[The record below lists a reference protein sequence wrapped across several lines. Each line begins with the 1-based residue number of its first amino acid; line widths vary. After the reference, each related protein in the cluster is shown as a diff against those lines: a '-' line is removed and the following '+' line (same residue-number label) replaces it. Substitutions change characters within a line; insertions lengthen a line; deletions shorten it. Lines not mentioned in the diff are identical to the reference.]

1 MASRPWLISPR
12 SETSLSYAQLCRELV
27 APEVLLR
34 PWCRPAD
41 LADAGREIVRALVF
55 STEVTLFDAD
65 WSESEIRT
73 LGYSIDQLG
82 TVRTVAGLPSLT
94 PERLAATVSAS
105 SAARLNLFTSGST
118 GRPMLVRHS
127 LADFSLRTG
136 QAR

>member
-73 LGYSIDQLG
+73 LGYSNERSSDLTKGSNTHHFTIQL
-82 TVRTVAGLPSLT
+82 
-94 PERLAATVSAS
+94 
-105 SAARLNLFTSGST
+105 
-118 GRPMLVRHS
+118 
-127 LADFSLRTG
+127 
-136 QAR
+136 